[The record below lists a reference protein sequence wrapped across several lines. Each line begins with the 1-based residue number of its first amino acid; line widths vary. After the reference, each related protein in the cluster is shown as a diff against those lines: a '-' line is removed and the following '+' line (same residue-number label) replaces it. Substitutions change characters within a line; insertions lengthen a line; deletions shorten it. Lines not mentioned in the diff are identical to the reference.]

1 MDIRLQVQAVSKGFA
16 GTELFRDVHMEL
28 APGHRV
34 AVVGPN
40 GSGKS
45 TLLQIIAGQLDPDE
59 GRVHLHPSGAG
70 IGYAWQELDTAEV
83 NTPLFSW
90 VAEVIPSWQDLWA
103 RWERATEE
111 RTLKQLAQEQ
121 AELEHLYGYNPEH
134 RIQAVLTGLGFA
146 SAQWSA
152 PLQHLSGGWQ
162 ERAKLARLLV
172 QGTDILLLDEP
183 TNHLDL
189 EAVFWLENFLTRFQG
204 IVVFVAHD
212 RFFLDRVGNRI
223 LALNR
228 GKAVFR
234 SGTFS
239 QYLNW
244 NQEQQEQ
251 QRRQAEKL
259 GQAIEHRQHYVDR
272 FRYKADKAR
281 QAQSRLRQVEQLKS
295 QLESVNPEPAR
306 KLLSFSWPEPQ
317 RSGRTVFKAVDI
329 QFAYLGQTPLWPSL
343 HFHLYRG
350 QKVAF
355 VGPNGCGKST
365 LLKIMAGELNPVQ
378 GTLKPGTK
386 VRIGYFSQHIR
397 DTLHLNRSVL
407 AEMRRMSDP
416 GTKEEELRSVLG
428 LFLLDDSMWERS
440 VQELSGGEKNRLL
453 LASLFLAKV
462 NCLLLDEPTN
472 HLDLES
478 RESLVQA
485 LQRFPGTVCLVAH
498 DRYLLSQVPDEIWML
513 SSQGIHELPG
523 GYTEYEAKLQ
533 GDAAQ
538 TSDTFSPGIRSKEA
552 IKEKKRLEA
561 RQRNERFKLLRPKK
575 ERYASLE
582 QELEQVLVQQNNL
595 EDILADPQTYVQGEN
610 VGELNKQYQELQ
622 ARAESIFQE
631 LEALEQEVE
640 ELEDRS

>member
-1 MDIRLQVQAVSKGFA
+1 
-16 GTELFRDVHMEL
+16 
-28 APGHRV
+28 
-34 AVVGPN
+34 
-40 GSGKS
+40 
-45 TLLQIIAGQLDPDE
+45 
-59 GRVHLHPSGAG
+59 
-70 IGYAWQELDTAEV
+70 
-83 NTPLFSW
+83 
-90 VAEVIPSWQDLWA
+90 
-103 RWERATEE
+103 
-111 RTLKQLAQEQ
+111 
-121 AELEHLYGYNPEH
+121 
-134 RIQAVLTGLGFA
+134 
-146 SAQWSA
+146 
-152 PLQHLSGGWQ
+152 
-162 ERAKLARLLV
+162 
-172 QGTDILLLDEP
+172 
-183 TNHLDL
+183 
-189 EAVFWLENFLTRFQG
+189 
-204 IVVFVAHD
+204 
-212 RFFLDRVGNRI
+212 
-223 LALNR
+223 
-228 GKAVFR
+228 
-234 SGTFS
+234 
-239 QYLNW
+239 
-244 NQEQQEQ
+244 
-251 QRRQAEKL
+251 
-259 GQAIEHRQHYVDR
+259 
-272 FRYKADKAR
+272 
-281 QAQSRLRQVEQLKS
+281 
-295 QLESVNPEPAR
+295 
-306 KLLSFSWPEPQ
+306 
-317 RSGRTVFKAVDI
+317 
-329 QFAYLGQTPLWPSL
+329 
-343 HFHLYRG
+343 
-350 QKVAF
+350 
-355 VGPNGCGKST
+355 
-365 LLKIMAGELNPVQ
+365 
-378 GTLKPGTK
+378 
-386 VRIGYFSQHIR
+386 
-397 DTLHLNRSVL
+397 
-407 AEMRRMSDP
+407 
-416 GTKEEELRSVLG
+416 
-428 LFLLDDSMWERS
+428 MWERS